1 MSTTISDHIRGDLAD
16 RIGSGLGPPAALTLA
31 ALAKHKLDSEERLET
46 WIEQDSGIRV
56 RE

>member
-1 MSTTISDHIRGDLAD
+1 MAFNMMLWEN
-16 RIGSGLGPPAALTLA
+16 SGGKLA